1 MNDFG
6 WKERSGLVE
15 EWVAPA
21 FQGFASTTEEAMVVD
36 NEKFLSTDLQKLL
49 EGKVNPQSSVKWERR
64 GQTQTI
70 TVCAV
75 TCCDN
80 GLYLSS
86 ESVKF
91 HYSDEYEALPP
102 LLEGQWDIYFLAE
115 KLAEELGVRFY
126 K

>member
-6 WKERSGLVE
+6 WKERLGLIE

-21 FQGFASTTEEAMVVD
+21 FQGFASPTEEAMVVD
-36 NEKFLSTDLQKLL
+36 NEKFLYTDLQKFL
-49 EGKVNPQSSVKWERR
+49 EGKVNPHSSVKWERS
-64 GQTQTI
+64 GQTQSV

-75 TCCDN
+75 TCCDK

-91 HYSDEYEALPP
+91 HYSDEYESLPP
-102 LLEGQWDIYFLAE
+102 LLEGHWDIYFLAE

>member
-6 WKERSGLVE
+6 WKERLGLVE

-21 FQGFASTTEEAMVVD
+21 FQGFASPTEEAMVSENVV
-36 NEKFLSTDLQKLL
+36 FCATDLKAFL
-49 EGKVNPQSSVKWERR
+49 EGKVNPHSSVSWKRN

>member
-6 WKERSGLVE
+6 WKERLGILE

-21 FQGFASTTEEAMVVD
+21 FQGFASPSEEKMVLENTTFCE
-36 NEKFLSTDLQKLL
+36 TDLHQFLQDKI
-49 EGKVNPQSSVKWERR
+49 NTHSSVKWERS

-75 TCCDN
+75 TCCDK

-91 HYSDEYEALPP
+91 HYSNEYEALPP

>member
-6 WKERSGLVE
+6 WKDRLGLVE
-15 EWVAPA
+15 EWVAPT
-21 FQGFASTTEEAMVVD
+21 FQGFASPTEEAMVVE
-36 NEKFLSTDLQKLL
+36 NEKFLSTDLQKFL
-49 EGKVNPQSSVKWERR
+49 EGKVNPHSSVSWKRN
-64 GQTQTI
+64 GKTQSI

-75 TCCDN
+75 TCCDK

-86 ESVKF
+86 EAVKF
-91 HYSDEYEALPP
+91 HYSDEYESLPP

>member
-6 WKERSGLVE
+6 WKERLGLVE
-15 EWVAPA
+15 EWVAPT
-21 FQGFASTTEEAMVVD
+21 FQGFASPTEEAMVVE
-36 NEKFLSTDLQKLL
+36 NEKFLSTDLQKFL
-49 EGKVNPQSSVKWERR
+49 EGKVNPHSSVSWKRN
-64 GQTQTI
+64 GKTQSI

-75 TCCDN
+75 TCCDK

-86 ESVKF
+86 EAVKF
-91 HYSDEYEALPP
+91 HYSDEYESLPP

>member
-6 WKERSGLVE
+6 WKERLGLTE
-15 EWVAPA
+15 QWVAPT
-21 FQGFASTTEEAMVVD
+21 FQGFATADEETMVAD
-36 NEKFLSTDLQKLL
+36 NDQFYITDLQKFL
-49 EGKVNPQSSVKWERR
+49 ESKINHHSSVKWERK

-75 TCCDN
+75 TCCDK
-80 GLYLSS
+80 GLFLSS

-91 HYSDEYEALPP
+91 HYSNESESLPA
-102 LLEGQWDIYFLAE
+102 LLEGDWDIYFLAE
-115 KLAEELGVRFY
+115 KLANDLGIRFY

>member
-6 WKERSGLVE
+6 WKERSGLIE
-15 EWVAPA
+15 EWVAPT
-21 FQGFASTTEEAMVVD
+21 FQGFASPTEEAMVVE
-36 NEKFLSTDLQKLL
+36 NEKFLSTDLQKFL
-49 EGKVNPQSSVKWERR
+49 EGKVNPHSSVSWKRN
-64 GQTQTI
+64 GKTQSI

-75 TCCDN
+75 TCCDK

-86 ESVKF
+86 EAVKF
-91 HYSDEYEALPP
+91 HYSDEYESLPP

>member
-6 WKERSGLVE
+6 WKERSGLIE
-15 EWVAPA
+15 EWVAPTL
-21 FQGFASTTEEAMVVD
+21 QGFASPTEEAMVVE
-36 NEKFLSTDLQKLL
+36 NEKFLSTDLQKFL
-49 EGKVNPQSSVKWERR
+49 EGKVNPHSSVSWKRN
-64 GQTQTI
+64 GKTQSI

-75 TCCDN
+75 TCCDK

-86 ESVKF
+86 EAVKF
-91 HYSDEYEALPP
+91 HYSDEYESLPP

>member
-6 WKERSGLVE
+6 WKERSGLIE
-15 EWVAPA
+15 EWVAPT
-21 FQGFASTTEEAMVVD
+21 FQGFASPTEEAMVVE
-36 NEKFLSTDLQKLL
+36 NEKFLSTDLQKFL
-49 EGKVNPQSSVKWERR
+49 EGKVNPHSSVNWKRN
-64 GQTQTI
+64 GKTQSI

-75 TCCDN
+75 TCCDK

-86 ESVKF
+86 EAVKF
-91 HYSDEYEALPP
+91 HYSDEYESLPP